1 VLRTVECEAAVFG
14 CRAVEA
20 HPTEKGGLPDPSC
33 LIAAPGADH
42 LFGRIPRERWGV
54 IADLDPAEVAQQFEA
69 ADLALPGVILRA
81 SGAIEH
87 DYVSA
92 AEQLGADP
100 NFCLAVE
107 DSPAGIEAALN
118 IGMKVIAV
126 AGGAD
131 PQGLS
136 AADMVIPSL
145 LSLHVVGLHPVLVLE
160 VDALPEFG
168 TFNPG
173 QIKRR

>member
-1 VLRTVECEAAVFG
+1 VFG

-20 HPTEKGGLPDPSC
+20 HPTEKGGAPDPSC
-33 LIAAPGADH
+33 LLAAPGADH
-42 LFGRIPRERWGV
+42 LFARIPRERWGV
-54 IADLDPAEVAQQFEA
+54 ITAVDVAEATKQFEMA
-69 ADLALPGVILRA
+69 ELALPGVFLA
-81 SGAIEH
+81 STGEIAK
-87 DYVSA
+87 DYVTA
-92 AEQLGADP
+92 AERLGADP

-107 DSPAGIEAALN
+107 DSPEGIEAALQ

-126 AGGAD
+126 ANELT
-131 PQGLS
+131 PIELS
-136 AADMVIPSL
+136 GADMVIPSL

-160 VDALPEFG
+160 VDALPDYG

>member
-20 HPTEKGGLPDPSC
+20 HPTQRGGLPDPSC
-33 LIAAPGADH
+33 LLAAPGADH
-42 LFGRIPRERWGV
+42 LFSRIPRERWGV
-54 IADLDPAEVAQQFEA
+54 IATADVSEATKQFEA
-69 ADLALPGVILRA
+69 ADLALPGVLLTM
-81 SGAIEH
+81 SDDIEK
-87 DYVSA
+87 DYVTA

-107 DSPAGIEAALN
+107 DSAEGIEAALR

-126 AGGAD
+126 ANNVSAIE
-131 PQGLS
+131 LS

-160 VDALPEFG
+160 VDALPDYG

-173 QIKRR
+173 TIKRR